1 MGTNWKYRLGDLMAG
16 VAIGG
21 MVALAHRLLV
31 PQSLGIIG
39 GVLVGMFVGMG
50 AQMLSSLVL
59 GSFLG
64 SMEMM
69 IPGMFVGMLGM
80 VLPLFQF
87 RILRTELLL
96 SGGIGF
102 LVFLAF
108 TVWDERLKG
117 RAQSLRCPDD
127 LGLIKRNGSKQN
139 SSASAAWWNAAWL
152 YDALEEAG
160 SQRRGHFQREL
171 FRKMSGRVLFG
182 AAGTGLNFVHFPAGK
197 EIVAIDI
204 SARMLE
210 AARARASCY
219 DGPLSLQ
226 QADLEQLPFV
236 DESFDTAATAS
247 TFCSVADPVQGLK
260 ELYRVLKPNGKLLMF
275 EHVSSRNPLLGAEL
289 DLMNLALHFLGPS
302 MNRDTVGNVQRAGF
316 AVDRVVCAY
325 LDIFVAIEAH
335 KPATVALPARG
346 RS

>member
-1 MGTNWKYRLGDLMAG
+1 MRTSWKYRAGDLLAG
-16 VAIGG
+16 IAIGG
-21 MVALAHRLLV
+21 VVAIAHHLFV
-31 PQSLGIIG
+31 PQSLGMLG
-39 GVLVGMFVGMG
+39 GALLGMFVGMG

-117 RAQSLRCPDD
+117 KAQSLRLPDD
-127 LGLIKRNGSKQN
+127 LGLIRRNGSKQN
-139 SSASAAWWNAAWL
+139 SSASAGWWNAAWL

-204 SARMLE
+204 SASMLE
-210 AARARASCY
+210 AARARAAGY
-219 DGPLSLQ
+219 DGSLSLEEG
-226 QADLEQLPFV
+226 DLRQLPFA

-247 TFCSVADPVQGLK
+247 TLCSVADPVKGLK
-260 ELYRVLKPNGKLLMF
+260 ELYRVLKPGGSLLMF
-275 EHVSSRNPLLGAEL
+275 EHVRSRNPLLGAEL
-289 DLMNLALHFLGPS
+289 DLMNLALHFLGPQ
-302 MNRDTVGNVQRAGF
+302 MNRDTVANVQRAGF
-316 AVDRVVCAY
+316 TVDRAVCAY
-325 LDIFVAIEAH
+325 LDIFLAIEAH
-335 KPATVALPARG
+335 KPALGTASQEGA
-346 RS
+346 